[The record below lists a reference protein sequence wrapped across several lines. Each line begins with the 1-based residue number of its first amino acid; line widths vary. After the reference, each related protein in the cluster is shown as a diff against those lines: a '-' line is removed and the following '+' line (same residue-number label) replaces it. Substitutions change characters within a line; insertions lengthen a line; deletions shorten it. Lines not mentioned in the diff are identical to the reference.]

1 MRCDS
6 MLLCIALG
14 FLPFVFGG
22 IMNWWMMT
30 NPDTL
35 PPYLLI
41 ALGMLILWAVIS
53 FFMMGRMQHEKK
65 VVLSLNGIA
74 FVVLILLGVQEMV
87 LQAYWMNPLG
97 AWTQYF
103 YLPLL
108 RLGFTFTSWTP
119 SMFFAYIASFLL
131 MLGASILGCNLK
143 KNR

>member
-1 MRCDS
+1 
-6 MLLCIALG
+6 MLIAIALG
-14 FLPFVFGG
+14 CLPFVLGG
-22 IMNWWMMT
+22 VMNWWMMT

-41 ALGMLILWAVIS
+41 ALGMLILWAAIAY
-53 FFMMGRMQHEKK
+53 FMMGKLKNEKK
-65 VVLSLNGIA
+65 VVLCLNAVA

-87 LQAYWMNPLG
+87 LQGYWMNAVG

-119 SMFFAYIASFLL
+119 SIFFAYIASFLL
-131 MLGASILGCNLK
+131 MLLVSVVGCNLK
-143 KNR
+143 KDR

>member
-1 MRCDS
+1 

-87 LQAYWMNPLG
+87 LQAYWMNPVG
-97 AWTQYF
+97 TWTQFF

-119 SMFFAYIASFLL
+119 SMFFAYAASFLL
-131 MLGASILGCNLK
+131 MLLASVLGCRLK
-143 KNR
+143 KDK